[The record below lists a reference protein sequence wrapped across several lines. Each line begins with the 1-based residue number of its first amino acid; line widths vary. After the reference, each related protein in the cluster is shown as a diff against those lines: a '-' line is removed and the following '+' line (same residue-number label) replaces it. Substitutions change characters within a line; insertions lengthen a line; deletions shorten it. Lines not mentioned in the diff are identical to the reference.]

1 MLCLVSATEGNSTMN
16 NVEDTV
22 KDFWATRPR
31 RPRSGRVVA
40 GVAAGIGRRYG
51 IDPVIVRVV
60 FVVSAIY
67 GGAGV
72 LAYLLGWLFLAVED
86 DEASPF
92 EAMIGRGRSSMSRGL
107 TIVLCIALIPAANFA
122 VFGGHFST
130 AAGAIVLAGALY
142 LLHRSRGHLGT
153 VGWAGPTTAANAG
166 GQTVTDDTRTDQ
178 TPTDQTGPVEDAVPT
193 TRTEPPAWDPLGAA
207 PFAWDLP
214 EPTPATPEPAPTPAP
229 RRRRSRI
236 GLMVLGLVF
245 VTGASLIALSGG
257 SGWLSGAHIA
267 GLLTAVTG
275 VGLII
280 SAFLHGGRGLI
291 TLAVVLSLAGFA
303 LTTTHYH
310 GWHGASDETFR
321 PTSVEQVRPLYDL
334 SAGNLRLDLTG
345 LPSSGH
351 VNTDVNLGVGNL
363 TVVVP
368 QDAEVHATCSASL
381 GQVDCLGQRAD
392 GAGNPTV
399 TAVQQAA
406 SGDTLTIDIDAEN
419 GPGQVRVIS
428 SE

>member
-16 NVEDTV
+16 NVEDTM

-72 LAYLLGWLFLAVED
+72 LAYLLGWLFLPAGN

-153 VGWAGPTTAANAG
+153 VDGAAPTTAANAG
-166 GQTVTDDTRTDQ
+166 GQTVTDDTPTDK
-178 TPTDQTGPVEDAVPT
+178 TPTDQTGPVEDAVPAA
-193 TRTEPPAWDPLGAA
+193 RTEPPAWDPLGAA

-214 EPTPATPEPAPTPAP
+214 EPTPTTPEPAPTPAP

-245 VTGASLIALSGG
+245 VTGATLIALSGG

-280 SAFLHGGRGLI
+280 SSFLHGGRGLI

-303 LTTTHYH
+303 LTTTHYN
-310 GWHGASDETFR
+310 GWHGANDETFR
-321 PTSVEQVRPLYDL
+321 PTSVGQVRPLYDL

-351 VNTDVNLGVGNL
+351 VKTDVNLGIGNL

-368 QDAEVHATCSASL
+368 KDAEVHATCSASL
-381 GQVDCLGQRAD
+381 GQVDCLGQRD
-392 GAGNPTV
+392 SGTGNPTV

-406 SGDTLTIDIDAEN
+406 PGDTLTIDIDAEN